1 MIQRIQSV
9 WLFLAALVMALLFY
23 FPTYKFNIATPT
35 TPSTLSIGE
44 DFLAI
49 IMVALSI
56 VLSLVTIFKYKNRK
70 HQISLTWLNILVCI
84 GLQVWLVIRVN
95 SKTTEAA
102 YASLQGHY
110 WIGLFIPLVTI
121 ILLFMA
127 KAGISKDQKLIKSL
141 DRLR

>member
-9 WLFLAALVMALLFY
+9 WLLIAALVMALLFY
-23 FPTYKFNIATPT
+23 FPTYKFSGTSAP
-35 TPSTLSIGE
+35 PLSIGE

-56 VLSLVTIFKYKNRK
+56 GLSLFTIFNFNKRK
-70 HQISLTWLNILVCI
+70 QQTGLTWLNILLCI

-95 SKTTEAA
+95 GKTSEAA
-102 YASLQGHY
+102 FVNLQGHY
-110 WIGLFIPLVTI
+110 WIGLFIPLITI
-121 ILLFMA
+121 ICLFLA
-127 KAGISKDQKLIKSL
+127 KGGINKDEKLVKSL